1 MPYLSFVQAFEDLWQ
16 QISAVAED
24 ICIDCPAQIPN
35 EHTRRIASDLP
46 PFLVDTPASTRV
58 RTAYVQSLISGIINN
73 RVFQPFLFTHEDLE
87 DTFTELAEYLRG
99 KSTRKETFWRQRTL
113 HAAFSCLS
121 SKDKINEIAGHIVEE
136 IFAAIK
142 PFTDESKRTQM
153 RAAVKQIVK
162 KAAETW
168 RYARIELS
176 RITASTATGTSEGG
190 NGEQLLSIFPRIQRE
205 PLPNGFRPDTTD
217 DPGCVYTPGQT
228 LSRKSSAVLAR
239 RVELGE
245 ISATPAAAQTESG
258 TTGCRPDVKRPRK
271 MSSEIA
277 SRARRFEPR
286 SISPLVSAPE
296 SSQASRGKAAIPPDK
311 LPDIHLGEQHK
322 HGEEWETDSESS
334 SHQESAGGREL
345 GKERRDESSKVTRAK
360 QAADSS
366 PLQSPVHTQ
375 SPQLSRRPAR
385 TTDLSSEEDRA
396 SEVTE
401 RPGAL
406 PDWRGTG
413 GTQDNIPAP
422 PGAYGW

>member
-1 MPYLSFVQAFEDLWQ
+1 MPCLSFVQAFEDLWH

-24 ICIDCPAQIPN
+24 ICIDCPAQIPR
-35 EHTRRIASDLP
+35 EHTQRIPSDLP

-58 RTAYVQSLISGIINN
+58 RAAYVQSLISAIINS

-87 DTFTELAEYLRG
+87 DTFTELAEYLR
-99 KSTRKETFWRQRTL
+99 
-113 HAAFSCLS
+113 AFSCLS

-153 RAAVKQIVK
+153 RGAVKQIVK

-176 RITASTATGTSEGG
+176 RITASTATGTNKGG
-190 NGEQLLSIFPRIQRE
+190 DGEELLSIFPRIQRE
-205 PLPNGFRPDTTD
+205 PLPNGFHPDTTD
-217 DPGCVYTPGQT
+217 DRGCVYTRGQM
-228 LSRKSSAVLAR
+228 LSRNSSVVLAR

-245 ISATPAAAQTESG
+245 ISATPAAAPTESG
-258 TTGCRPDVKRPRK
+258 TTGSRPDAKRPRK

-296 SSQASRGKAAIPPDK
+296 SSQASRGKAATPPHK
-311 LPDIHLGEQHK
+311 LSNIHLGKQHQ

-334 SHQESAGGREL
+334 SHPESAGGREL
-345 GKERRDESSKVTRAK
+345 GKEGRDESFKVGRAK

-366 PLQSPVHTQ
+366 PLQSPVHAQ
-375 SPQLSRRPAR
+375 SPQLSRRPTR
-385 TTDLSSEEDRA
+385 TTDLSSEEDGA

-406 PDWRGTG
+406 PEWRGSG
-413 GTQDNIPAP
+413 GTEGNIPAP